1 MNNRMNLYFIAIVPP
16 RGLRQQVFEFKEE
29 MRARFRAGHALK
41 SPAHITL
48 QKPYKRFSEEEDTMA
63 DALTM
68 FAGSERPFNIVL
80 DGFGSFAPRVIF
92 VKVTDTDPVVS
103 LHARLREML
112 LTKLHF
118 SRDEIMKDVQ
128 PHITIATR
136 DLTPETFHDA
146 WAEKKDQVFRGS
158 FTVSSI
164 CLMKHN
170 GKNWD
175 LLKEFPFGDNE

>member
-1 MNNRMNLYFIAIVPP
+1 MNDRMNLYFIAIVPP
-16 RGLRQQVFEFKEE
+16 RELRQRIYELKEE

-48 QKPYKRFSEEEDTMA
+48 QKPFKRCSEEEDTMA
-63 DALTM
+63 DALGK
-68 FAGSERPFNIVL
+68 FAGSERPFNVVL
-80 DGFGSFAPRVIF
+80 DGFGCFAPRVIF
-92 VKVTDTDPVVS
+92 VKMTDTDHVES

-136 DLTPETFHDA
+136 DLTPETFRDA
-146 WAEKKDQVFRGS
+146 WSEKKDEVFRGS

-175 LLKEFPFGDNE
+175 LLEEFPFGYNE